1 MTEERLQRIQK
12 LVSELKHEISA
23 VITGSVSNIIDVMFG
38 NNIQLVK
45 DTNKIVGKKTIN
57 VLVNSEQEYMK
68 TTLRFAFEEEL
79 IEKLVTDIYGDI
91 DRNDRDQMLD
101 DCACEI
107 ANVVG
112 KRVKALMNSHGMDIV
127 MGLPQIERNADADIP
142 LADVTHIHFALGE
155 DLMDVDFTYSMKRA

>member
-23 VITGSVSNIIDVMFG
+23 VITGSVSNIIDVMFD
-38 NNIQLVK
+38 NNIQLVEDEYK
-45 DTNKIVGKKTIN
+45 TAGKKTIN
-57 VLVNSEQEYMK
+57 VLVNSEQEYMN

-79 IEKLVTDIYGDI
+79 LEKLVTDIYGEI
-91 DRNDRDQMLD
+91 DEADKDKMLE

-112 KRVKALMNSHGMDIV
+112 KRVKALLNSHGMDIK
-127 MGLPQIERNADADIP
+127 MGLPQIERSADNDINP
-142 LADVTHIHFALGE
+142 SDVTHIHFALGE
-155 DLMDVDFTYSMKRA
+155 DQMNVDFAYSMKRA